1 LIACIFIAGDRQ
13 TILIAGQATVEQYQ
27 ALLISTT
34 YENTLSEPTPGN
46 RSISITV
53 FDGSHQGMTA
63 VLVIVVMVNDNPIQL
78 EAALNTSISL
88 VEGGNLTSRIGA
100 VAGLMLS
107 DGDKEEILT
116 HLNVSLSGQLEPT
129 RESISAEIEGE
140 QITSRSS
147 ITYEQ
152 PGSLSDYEVRCY
164 SKCVLSVPLC
174 VQELSIYVCI
184 CDLLNI
190 HIAVINSM
198 TF

>member
-1 LIACIFIAGDRQ
+1 
-13 TILIAGQATVEQYQ
+13 
-27 ALLISTT
+27 
-34 YENTLSEPTPGN
+34 
-46 RSISITV
+46 
-53 FDGSHQGMTA
+53 M
-63 VLVIVVMVNDNPIQL
+63 LVIVVMVNDNPIQL

-88 VEGGNLTSRIGA
+88 VEGGNLTSGIVA

-140 QITSRSS
+140 QSTSRNS

-152 PGSLSDYEVRCY
+152 PGSLSDYEVGCY

-190 HIAVINSM
+190 HVAVMNRGK
-198 TF
+198 TFDYKDFCQLHSSKEFCQSRS